1 MVSKKDLQKKAEEL
15 RRQINYH
22 DYRYYVLNDPVISDV
37 EYDTLMRELKELEK
51 NQPELITPDSPTQR
65 VGGQPTEGFPPVEH
79 KVPMLSL
86 DNTYSH
92 DELRDFDG
100 RVKKTLEKVSYRYVA
115 EPKVDGVAVSLKYE
129 NGIFVLGSTRGNGV
143 VGDDITANLK
153 TINSI
158 PLHILTDDKDL
169 LNIEVRGEVYISRAG
184 FQRLNAEREE
194 EGQNLFANPRNAAA
208 GSLKQLNPRIVAK
221 RRLNIFVHSIAKPP
235 SERFGS
241 HYDTLQIL
249 KEAGF
254 RINPHNRLLENVEE
268 VLRFC
273 DDWEPNRDGLD
284 YEVDGIVVKID
295 SFEYREVLGETTSV
309 PRWAIAYKY
318 PARQATTVVDEIK
331 WSVGRTG
338 VVTPIAILKPV
349 SLSGS
354 TIGRATL
361 HNADEIKRLDVREGD
376 TVIIEKGGEVIPKVV
391 KVVAEKRPRK
401 SKPARTPAKCPI
413 CSSPLARY
421 EGEAAIRCEN
431 VSCPMQVRR
440 RIEYFACRSA
450 MDITGL
456 GTVVV
461 DQLVSAGLVKDY
473 GDLYSLKAEQIESLE
488 RMGKKSA
495 PNLISAISDSKER
508 PFDRVLFALGIR
520 QVGFHA
526 ARLLASRF
534 SSIAELAR
542 STAEEISSIGGIGP
556 IIAESVVKFFQD
568 EANLKV
574 IGKLRRAGLKLSQKR
589 KRKGRLPLKNKTFVL
604 TGALSRYTREQAG
617 DLIVSL
623 GGKLSASVSRKTD
636 YCVAGE
642 NPGSKL
648 DKAKALGVK
657 IVDEE
662 EFKRLTKKS

>member
-1 MVSKKDLQKKAEEL
+1 MSKRDLQKKAKEL
-15 RRQINYH
+15 RKQINH
-22 DYRYYVLNDPVISDV
+22 HNYRYYVLNDPLISDG
-37 EYDTLMRELKELEK
+37 EYDALMRELKELETDE
-51 NQPELITPDSPTQR
+51 PELITPDSPTQR
-65 VGGQPTEGFPPVEH
+65 VGGQPTDGFPPVEH
-79 KVPMLSL
+79 DVPMLSL

-92 DELRDFDG
+92 DELRDFDR
-100 RVKKTLEKVSYRYVA
+100 RVKKTLEGGACRYVA

-129 NGIFVLGSTRGNGV
+129 NGIFVLGSTRGDGV

-153 TINSI
+153 TIRSI

-194 EGQNLFANPRNAAA
+194 EGENLFANPRNAAA
-208 GSLKQLNPRIVAK
+208 GSLKQLNPKIVTK
-221 RRLNIFVHSIAKPP
+221 RPLDIFVHSIAEPP
-235 SERFGS
+235 SVRFRS
-241 HYDTLQIL
+241 HFETLRIL

-254 RINPHNRLLENVEE
+254 RINPHNRRLESIEE
-268 VLRFC
+268 ALQFC
-273 DDWEPNRDGLD
+273 DDWEPRRDNLD

-338 VVTPIAILKPV
+338 VVTPVAILKPV
-349 SLSGS
+349 PLSGS

-361 HNADEIKRLDVREGD
+361 HNADEIKRLGIRKGD

-391 KVVAEKRPRK
+391 KVVVEKRSSK
-401 SKPARTPAKCPI
+401 SKPVTTPTRCPV
-413 CSSPLARY
+413 CSSPLTKY
-421 EGEAAIRCEN
+421 EGEVAIRCEN

-450 MDITGL
+450 MDIAGL

-461 DQLVSAGLVKDY
+461 DQLVSTGLVKDY

-495 PNLISAISDSKER
+495 SNLISAISDSKER

-520 QVGFHA
+520 QVGLHA
-526 ARLLASRF
+526 ARLLASGF
-534 SSIAELAR
+534 PSITQLAE
-542 STAEEISSIGGIGP
+542 STAEEISFTEGIGP
-556 IIAESVVKFFQD
+556 IIADSVVKFFQD
-568 EANLKV
+568 EANLRV
-574 IGKLRRAGLKLSQKR
+574 IGKLRKTGVELSQKR
-589 KRKGRLPLKNKTFVL
+589 KKEGRQPLKNKTFVL
-604 TGALSRYTREQAG
+604 TGALSRFTREQAG
-617 DLIVSL
+617 DLILSL
-623 GGKLSASVSRKTD
+623 GGKLATSVSRKTD

-648 DKAKALGVK
+648 DKAKTLGVK
-657 IVDEE
+657 IIDEE
-662 EFKRLTKKS
+662 EFGRLTRKG